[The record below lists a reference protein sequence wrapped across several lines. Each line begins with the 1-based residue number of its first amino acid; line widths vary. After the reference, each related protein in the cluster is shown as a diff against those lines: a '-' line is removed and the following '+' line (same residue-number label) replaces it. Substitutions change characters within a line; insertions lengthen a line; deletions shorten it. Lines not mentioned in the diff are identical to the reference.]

1 MSNDHTIEKLLTEY
15 QSTLEQYNKRV
26 TSTFSKETLFEY
38 NEILLSAH
46 SCAIEG
52 NSFSVNDTKELKE
65 HGLNLKLQ
73 NKSMLEA
80 YEILDHFKAFEY
92 LFTNLEL
99 PLTEQLLV
107 DTHKLLTNNTI
118 QYTKGYAP
126 GEYTKS
132 RMAAG
137 DTIFP
142 DHETSIANVP
152 ALMEQTQTALEKKTV
167 HPIEIAA
174 KFHKYFIYLHP
185 FPDGNG
191 RLGRLLSNFI
201 LAKAG
206 HPYIIIEAKQKEE
219 YTNALKFSHK
229 HNDLNVISSFFIQT
243 SINRMKQEIH
253 QASQNPVQ
261 NNSQKITNNKSGGMK
276 FIF

>member
-1 MSNDHTIEKLLTEY
+1 MSNI
-15 QSTLEQYNKRV
+15 NKQV
-26 TSTFSKETLFEY
+26 ASTFSKENLFEY

-52 NSFSVNDTKELKE
+52 NSFSVNDTRELKE

-73 NKSMLEA
+73 YKSMLEA

-92 LFTNLEL
+92 LFTNIEL

-118 QYTKGYAP
+118 QYTKGYVP
-126 GEYTKS
+126 GEYTRS

-152 ALMEQTQTALEKKTV
+152 ALMEQTQEAVDKKTA
-167 HPIEIAA
+167 HPIEIADQIPQI
-174 KFHKYFIYLHP
+174 FYLP
-185 FPDGNG
+185 P
-191 RLGRLLSNFI
+191 SV
-201 LAKAG
+201 
-206 HPYIIIEAKQKEE
+206 
-219 YTNALKFSHK
+219 S
-229 HNDLNVISSFFIQT
+229 
-243 SINRMKQEIH
+243 
-253 QASQNPVQ
+253 
-261 NNSQKITNNKSGGMK
+261 
-276 FIF
+276 

>member
-1 MSNDHTIEKLLTEY
+1 MGIDPTIEKLLVEY
-15 QSTLEQYNKRV
+15 KKTLEDYTKQV
-26 TSTFSKETLFEY
+26 TLTFSKQNLFEY

-52 NSFSVNDTKELKE
+52 NSFTVNDTRELKE
-65 HGLNLKLQ
+65 HGLNLKLRDR
-73 NKSMLEA
+73 SMLEA
-80 YEILDHFKAFEY
+80 FEILDHFKAFEY
-92 LFTNLEL
+92 LFNNLEL
-99 PLTEQLLV
+99 PLNEKLLI
-107 DTHKLLTNNTI
+107 DTHKLLTANTI

-126 GEYTKS
+126 GEYTRS

-142 DHETSIANVP
+142 DHEASIASVP
-152 ALMEQTQTALEKKTV
+152 ALMAQTQQAMDKKAA
-167 HPIEIAA
+167 HPIEISA

-191 RLGRLLSNFI
+191 RIGRLISNFI

-206 HPYIIIEAKQKEE
+206 EPLIIIEAKQKPE
-219 YTNALKFSHK
+219 YIDALKFSHK
-229 HNDLNVISSFFIQT
+229 HNDLNVIASFFIKT
-243 SINRMKQEIH
+243 SINRMKQEMQ
-253 QASQNPVQ
+253 QAAQNAG
-261 NNSQKITNNKSGGMK
+261 QKIVAESKDNKSRGVK